1 MTLGEKIK
9 MLRQKKGL
17 TQAQL
22 ADLLFLKQ
30 NAISAYEKD
39 VNQPSLEMIKKMA
52 TIFNVSA
59 DYLLG
64 IDEANKNSS
73 LEKTLQHILEEV
85 IYEESYAYIK
95 DGDVTDE
102 TAEILKLMIKKDFK
116 LLDDIYK
123 N

>member
-73 LEKTLQHILEEV
+73 LEKTFQHILEEV

-95 DGDVTDE
+95 DGEVTDE